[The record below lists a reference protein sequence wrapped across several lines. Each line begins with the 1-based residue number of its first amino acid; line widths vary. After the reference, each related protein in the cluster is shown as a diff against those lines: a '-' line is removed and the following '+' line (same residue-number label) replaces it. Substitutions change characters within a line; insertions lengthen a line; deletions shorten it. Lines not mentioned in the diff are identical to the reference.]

1 MVGSRYQHLGCG
13 TKDILP
19 CGQLLYHYYSM
30 ACVTIGMDTNANDF
44 GNAHPYLK
52 WLVKLFAVCQENIQ
66 PMSMCFCVPE
76 EWLMRGSLA
85 PMYFTKTRRERCVC
99 LSAAIKAVNGHL

>member
-1 MVGSRYQHLGCG
+1 MWAIAVSLLQHGMRYDWHG
-13 TKDILP
+13 
-19 CGQLLYHYYSM
+19 HS
-30 ACVTIGMDTNANDF
+30 NANDF

-52 WLVKLFAVCQENIQ
+52 WLVKPFAVCQENIQ

-85 PMYFTKTRRERCVC
+85 PMYFTKTCWESCVC